1 MYSRPADLTRP
12 VRATLPIHGG
22 GMSVERHLFD
32 ETYLAFEVNKEM
44 SRLMR
49 ALIMTFL
56 AHHSGDQKSK
66 KHKRDRC
73 DDTGT

>member
-1 MYSRPADLTRP
+1 
-12 VRATLPIHGG
+12 
-22 GMSVERHLFD
+22 MSVERHLFD

-73 DDTGT
+73 DDIGT